1 MDIAKLK
8 SIIAGV
14 LDIDEESINESS
26 DFVNDLNCDSL
37 SQFQIIMAIEDELGI
52 EFPTEEIENIKTVS
66 DALKLINENKK

>member
-14 LDIDEESINESS
+14 LDIDEGTISESS

-52 EFPTEEIENIKTVS
+52 EFQTEEIEKIKTVS
-66 DALKLINENKK
+66 DAMKLINENKK

>member
-14 LDIDEESINESS
+14 LDIDEGTISESS

-52 EFPTEEIENIKTVS
+52 EFQTEDIEKIKTVS
-66 DALKLINENKK
+66 DAMKLINENKK

>member
-14 LDIDEESINESS
+14 LDIDEGSINESS

>member
-14 LDIDEESINESS
+14 LDIDEGTISESS

-52 EFPTEEIENIKTVS
+52 EFQTEDIEKIKTVS
-66 DALKLINENKK
+66 DAMKLINETKK

>member
-1 MDIAKLK
+1 MDIARLK

-14 LDIDEESINESS
+14 LDIDEGTISESS

-52 EFPTEEIENIKTVS
+52 EFQTDEIEKIKTVS
-66 DALKLINENKK
+66 DAMKLINENKK

>member
-1 MDIAKLK
+1 MDIARLK

-14 LDIDEESINESS
+14 LDIDEGTISESS

-52 EFPTEEIENIKTVS
+52 EFQTEEIEKIKTVS
-66 DALKLINENKK
+66 DAMKLINENKK

>member
-14 LDIDEESINESS
+14 LDIDEGTISESS

-52 EFPTEEIENIKTVS
+52 EFQTEDIEKIKTFS
-66 DALKLINENKK
+66 DTMKLINENKK